1 MKKSLFVI
9 LLAVLAFGA
18 TSCSS
23 TIKSMKEPLAYFE
36 LNSHDYV
43 LSEQVTGEATVVR
56 VLGIDW
62 ARLFKS
68 TAGAISYPVVGAIL
82 PSTTNYA
89 LYDLMSKNPG
99 YDFIMYPQVYTKETN
114 VIGIVIT
121 RHIKVT
127 ARLGKLKR

>member
-1 MKKSLFVI
+1 MKKSLII
-9 LLAVLAFGA
+9 LLGVVALIAS
-18 TSCSS
+18 SCSAINQ
-23 TIKSMKEPLAYFE
+23 TMREPNVRFD
-36 LNSHDYV
+36 LNSSDYV
-43 LSEQVTGEATVVR
+43 LSDAVTGEADVTLVF
-56 VLGIDW
+56 GIDW

-89 LYDLMSKNPG
+89 IYDLMSKNPG